1 MVDIIQKTRDDYNRI
16 ARHFSL
22 TRNHAGEL
30 IIFRDLVRDG
40 QNILDWGCGN
50 GRLIYLFEGFAVNY
64 FGVDQSNEQLKMA
77 RKNFPLKNAKFFCNA
92 HKEKKFPENF
102 FDNAFVI
109 AALHHLP
116 NPKTRL
122 EVLKK
127 IHRETKPGG
136 KLVVTVWNLSSDWAK
151 AKLKKDWKKIGKND
165 FFIPWKDQS
174 GKLVAERYYHNFEK
188 KELAGLLA
196 EAGWKNAQLYY
207 NTGDRRT
214 GKKEGRNLVAV
225 AEKV

>member
-30 IIFRDLVRDG
+30 IIFRDLIAEG

-50 GRLIYLFEGFAVNY
+50 GRLLYLFDGLRVNY

-77 RKNFPLKNAKFFCNA
+77 RKNFPAKTAKFFCNA
-92 HKEKKFPENF
+92 HKEKKFPENY
-102 FDNAFVI
+102 FDVAIVI
-109 AALHHLP
+109 ASLHHLP
-116 NPKTRL
+116 NPKSRL

-127 IHRETKPGG
+127 IYRETKSGG
-136 KLVVTVWNLSSDWAK
+136 KLALTVWNLSSDWAK
-151 AKLKKDWKKIGKND
+151 AKLKQDWKKIGKND
-165 FFIPWKDQS
+165 FFIPWKDQG

-188 KELAGLLA
+188 KELAGLLE

-207 NTGDRRT
+207 NTGDKRT

-225 AEKV
+225 AEKL